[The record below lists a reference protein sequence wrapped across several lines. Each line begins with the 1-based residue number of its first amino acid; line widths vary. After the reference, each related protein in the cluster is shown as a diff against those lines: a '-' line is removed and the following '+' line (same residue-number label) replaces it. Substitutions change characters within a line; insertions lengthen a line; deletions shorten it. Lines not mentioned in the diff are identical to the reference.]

1 MHDHTH
7 DSSKAHA
14 HGHAHAAA
22 AGHTHRDKLD
32 RPVKV
37 GVITCSDTRTTEPD
51 SAGRALIEMSEERG
65 WEVVAYEVVKDDR
78 GSISSAIVKMAD
90 GLLADLVVTCGG
102 TGLSPRDVTPE
113 ATRDVAPRD
122 VPGVAERI
130 RLLSMEVTR
139 GRAMLSRG
147 VAAQRGRTLIVNL
160 PGSEKAVRES
170 FEFFADQVP
179 HAVEMAAG
187 GGH

>member
-1 MHDHTH
+1 MHDH
-7 DSSKAHA
+7 S
-14 HGHAHAAA
+14 HGTDGGAPHPHP
-22 AGHTHRDKLD
+22 HPHRDVLD

-37 GVITCSDTRTTEPD
+37 GVITCSDTRTTETD
-51 SAGRALIEMSEERG
+51 SAGRALIELAEARG
-65 WEVVAYEVVKDDR
+65 WEIVGYEVVKDDR
-78 GSISSAIVKMAD
+78 GEIGTAIVTMAD
-90 GLLADLVVTCGG
+90 GMLADLVITCGG

-122 VPGVAERI
+122 VPGVSEYI
-130 RLLSMEVTR
+130 RQRSLEVTR